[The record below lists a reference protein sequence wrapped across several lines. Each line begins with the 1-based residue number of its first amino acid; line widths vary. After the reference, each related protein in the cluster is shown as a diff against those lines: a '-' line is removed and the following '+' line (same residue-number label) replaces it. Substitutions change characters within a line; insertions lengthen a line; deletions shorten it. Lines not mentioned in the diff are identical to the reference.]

1 MSSIRTDPEYST
13 ITLAQLCIA
22 VGSGQLRPTIS
33 GDDYIF
39 KESELTQIRQL
50 ADATRPTSGSV
61 ALVQLE
67 YAASVAGSGEV
78 DNSSAAAS

>member
-1 MSSIRTDPEYST
+1 VSSIVISPKYPT

-39 KESELTQIRQL
+39 KESEITRIRQL
-50 ADATRPTSGSV
+50 ADSTRPTSGSV
-61 ALVQLE
+61 ALVQLD
-67 YAASVAGSGEV
+67 YAARVPESGKG